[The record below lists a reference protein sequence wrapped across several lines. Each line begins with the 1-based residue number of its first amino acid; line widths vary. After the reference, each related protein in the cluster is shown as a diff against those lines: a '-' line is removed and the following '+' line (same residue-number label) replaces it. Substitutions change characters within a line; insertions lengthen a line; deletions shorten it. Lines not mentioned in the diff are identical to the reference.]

1 MQQINFM
8 KNLAM
13 SGGLFYLMLHGA
25 ARLSLDHM
33 IEK

>member
-1 MQQINFM
+1 M

-25 ARLSLDHM
+25 GRLSLGHA
-33 IEK
+33 IEKVTHTH

>member
-1 MQQINFM
+1 M

-13 SGGLFYLMLHGA
+13 AGGLFYLMLYGA
-25 ARLSLDHM
+25 GRLSLDHA